1 MAFLAAYLV
10 VMLVWPYTPWRFMWG
25 VWPFLLLL
33 AAEGAATI
41 VRWRPTPRPT
51 RFVRHALVAA
61 VALLGLGLARAEVV
75 AYRDRA
81 WTAPVREATHSIAP
95 VMRWIS
101 QNTRPHEEVIADAE
115 PLVYLFTERP
125 AMPPVAFTAAEY
137 VAPRNPANDVAALAD
152 LVRQFPVRYIVTVVP
167 STMAAARALTAPAAA
182 RSVVLREVDATP
194 GAAVFEVV
202 RNVQPLP
209 KTDSTMNRSTK
220 TDPNHTGSIR

>member
-1 MAFLAAYLV
+1 
-10 VMLVWPYTPWRFMWG
+10 
-25 VWPFLLLL
+25 
-33 AAEGAATI
+33 
-41 VRWRPTPRPT
+41 
-51 RFVRHALVAA
+51 
-61 VALLGLGLARAEVV
+61 LLGLGLARAEVV